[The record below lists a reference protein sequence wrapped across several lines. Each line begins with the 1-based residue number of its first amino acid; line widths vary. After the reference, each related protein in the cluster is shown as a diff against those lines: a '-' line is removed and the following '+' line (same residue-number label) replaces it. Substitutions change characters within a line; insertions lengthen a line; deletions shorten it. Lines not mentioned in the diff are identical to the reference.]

1 LKPVPRRSIHRPAIP
16 EISMATWLIP
26 ALKAILPHVGTVIT
40 AAKPVFTKRGE
51 GSDANTLQ
59 QQITELQAAAS
70 SNAENTKELAAQL
83 QVTVQA
89 LEHTAVLAQAKLRR
103 VMLLSVAALV
113 LSVIALGLVLFNVVA
128 R

>member
-1 LKPVPRRSIHRPAIP
+1 
-16 EISMATWLIP
+16 MAPWLIP

-51 GSDANTLQ
+51 GSDAITLQ
-59 QQITELQAAAS
+59 QQIAELQAAAS
-70 SNAENTKELAAQL
+70 NNAENTKELAAQL

-89 LEHTAVLAQAKLRR
+89 LEQAATVAQARLRR
-103 VMLLSVAALV
+103 VVLLSAAALV
-113 LSVIALGLVLFNVVA
+113 LSSIALGMVLFSALA